1 MSLPDRGDG
10 GILSL
15 AREHAIRAHAEQTRR
30 HTGEPYWLHL
40 AQVAGIL
47 HSFTDNQQAIAAA
60 WLHDTI
66 EDCGE
71 THESLSRL
79 FGANVADYV
88 LALSDLEEGTR
99 AARKAAARDRL
110 SQSPA
115 VVQTIKVCDLISNLP
130 SIRQFEPKFYAQCF
144 YPEAVAMVDALAGAD
159 ERAKA
164 LLRGLLD
171 SLPPHPAFAPRQ

>member
-1 MSLPDRGDG
+1 MSLTDPPALGVVAK
-10 GILSL
+10 
-15 AREHAIRAHAEQTRR
+15 AREHAIRVHANQVRR

-47 HSFTDNQQAIAAA
+47 QSFTDNPNALAAA

-79 FGANVADYV
+79 FGADVADYV

-110 SQSPA
+110 SKSPP

-144 YPEAVAMVDALAGAD
+144 HPEAVAMVNALADAD

-171 SLPPHPAFAPRQ
+171 SLPPHPAFAPRR